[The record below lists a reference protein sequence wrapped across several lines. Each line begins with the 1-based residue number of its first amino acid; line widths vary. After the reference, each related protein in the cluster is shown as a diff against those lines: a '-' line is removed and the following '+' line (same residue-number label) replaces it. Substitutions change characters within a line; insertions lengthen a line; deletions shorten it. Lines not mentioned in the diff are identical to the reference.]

1 MIQCLTAGEIK
12 KTQGRE
18 VLCPGSHSDPESE
31 SELQS
36 GSAALHSSVIIQGGL
51 RIPHALVWWTWQRF
65 L

>member
-18 VLCPGSHSDPESE
+18 MLCPGSHSDPESE